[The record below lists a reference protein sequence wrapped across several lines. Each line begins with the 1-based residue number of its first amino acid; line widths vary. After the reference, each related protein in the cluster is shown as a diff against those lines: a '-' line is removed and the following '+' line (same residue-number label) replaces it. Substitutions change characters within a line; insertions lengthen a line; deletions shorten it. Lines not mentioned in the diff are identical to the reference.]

1 MNSNRKTA
9 IIVGVLFI
17 TATVTALLSFG
28 FIGPILDDPDYLI
41 NVSANKN
48 QMLIGV
54 LFELILAGAVVG
66 IAVFMFPILK
76 KHNEALALGY
86 VGARI
91 FEGLIIIVGSISY
104 LSLLTLSQEYVVG
117 APDASH
123 FQALGTLLLAV
134 HDWSFL
140 LGGGA
145 FVFCVT
151 ALILNY
157 LLYQSKLVPRF
168 ISVWGLIGAIL
179 MLVSGL
185 LSMFDLSPS
194 PTATSTISIFLFL
207 PIAVNEMFLA
217 VWLIVKGFNPS
228 AIASGSAKQL

>member
-1 MNSNRKTA
+1 
-9 IIVGVLFI
+9 
-17 TATVTALLSFG
+17 LLSLS
-28 FIGPILDDPDYLI
+28 FIGPILDTPDYLI
-41 NVSANKN
+41 KVSANVN

-54 LFELILAGAVVG
+54 LFELILAGAVAG

-117 APDASH
+117 TPDAFH
-123 FQALGTLLLAV
+123 FQTLGTLLLAV

-168 ISVWGLIGAIL
+168 ISVWGLIGAVL

-185 LSMFDLSPS
+185 LSMFDLNPS
-194 PTATSTISIFLFL
+194 PTTTSTISILTYLFL

-217 VWLIVKGFNPS
+217 VWLLVKGFNSS
-228 AIASGSAKQL
+228 AIASGSAKTDINEEK